1 VIEALVIAAVVLVVV
16 AIAIIPLVAGR
27 RQRHEADQARQH
39 TLPREPGVGEEPLA
53 APAPTRVLEETP
65 VPEEPPGVA
74 TATEEVTDRG
84 GRRPPRTPRVDVIA
98 PRRRFRER
106 LGRSRAAIAQGLS
119 GLLSRGVLDEE
130 AWEELEEALLS
141 ADVGVATT
149 TRLVERL
156 RERARAERSGAPELR
171 ALLREELLAAVGD
184 QDRTLALDLL
194 DEEQRP
200 GVVLIVGVNG
210 TGKTTTAGKLALA
223 LSEEGKQ
230 VVMAAADTF
239 RAAATE
245 QLVLWGERVGAQVV
259 RHQAGADPAAVAF
272 DGLASARA
280 KGADVLLVDTAGR
293 LHTKTN
299 LMEELRKVRR
309 VLEREGGN
317 IREVLLVLDAITGQ
331 NGLVQARQFT
341 EAVGVTGLVLT
352 KLDGTAKGGIVVA
365 VQREL
370 GIPVKLVGLGEGS
383 HDLAPFDAESFVD
396 ALLDEDD

>member
-1 VIEALVIAAVVLVVV
+1 MVEALVIAAAILVVA

-27 RQRHEADQARQH
+27 RQRHAADQAKQNV
-39 TLPREPGVGEEPLA
+39 LPREPGVGDEPLA
-53 APAPTRVLEETP
+53 APAPTRTVEDAP
-65 VPEEPPGVA
+65 APAPDEPPGVA
-74 TATEEVTDRG
+74 TATEE
-84 GRRPPRTPRVDVIA
+84 VIA

-119 GLLSRGVLDEE
+119 GLLARGVQDEE

-149 TRLVERL
+149 TELVERL
-156 RERARAERSGAPELR
+156 RERARAARAGAEDLR
-171 ALLREELLAAVGD
+171 ELLREELLEVVGD

-194 DEEQRP
+194 DETRRP
-200 GVVLIVGVNG
+200 GIVLIVGVNG

-223 LSEEGKQ
+223 LAEEGKQ

-245 QLVLWGERVGAQVV
+245 QLVLWGERVGAPVV
-259 RHQAGADPAAVAF
+259 RHQEGADPAAVAF
-272 DGLASARA
+272 DGLASSRA
-280 KGADVLLVDTAGR
+280 KSADVLLVDTAGR

-317 IREVLLVLDAITGQ
+317 IREVLLVLDATTGQ

-341 EAVGVTGLVLT
+341 DAVGVTGLVLT

-370 GIPVKLVGLGEGS
+370 RIPVKLVGLGEGA
-383 HDLAPFDAESFVD
+383 HDLAPFDPVAFVD
-396 ALLDEDD
+396 ALLADEDA

>member
-1 VIEALVIAAVVLVVV
+1 VVEALAIAAAILVVA
-16 AIAIIPLVAGR
+16 AIAIIPLLVGR
-27 RQRHEADQARQH
+27 RQRHAAGQAKRNE
-39 TLPREPGVGEEPLA
+39 LGREPGAGDEPLA
-53 APAPTRVLEETP
+53 APAPTRTTGDAP
-65 VPEEPPGVA
+65 VPPAPEEPPGVA
-74 TATEEVTDRG
+74 TATEEV
-84 GRRPPRTPRVDVIA
+84 IA

-106 LGRSRAAIAQGLS
+106 LGKSRAAIAQGLA
-119 GLLSRGVLDEE
+119 GLLARGVQDEE

-149 TRLVERL
+149 TDLVERL
-156 RERARAERSGAPELR
+156 RARTRAARSGAAELR
-171 ALLREELLAAVGD
+171 GLLREELLAVVGD

-194 DEEQRP
+194 DEDRQP

-210 TGKTTTAGKLALA
+210 SGKTTTAGKLALA
-223 LSEEGKQ
+223 LAEEGKQ

-272 DGLASARA
+272 DGLASSRARH
-280 KGADVLLVDTAGR
+280 ADVLLVDTAGR
-293 LHTKTN
+293 LHTKAN

-317 IREVLLVLDAITGQ
+317 VCEVLLVLDATTGQ

-341 EAVGVTGLVLT
+341 QAVGVTGLVLT

-370 GIPVKLVGLGEGS
+370 GIPVKLVGLGEDA
-383 HDLAPFDAESFVD
+383 HDLAPFDPEAFVD
-396 ALLDEDD
+396 ALLADDGA

>member
-1 VIEALVIAAVVLVVV
+1 VVEAVVIAVAILIVAV
-16 AIAIIPLVAGR
+16 IAIIPLMAGR
-27 RQRHEADQARQH
+27 RRRHAADEAKQNHLR
-39 TLPREPGVGEEPLA
+39 REPGVGDDPFAA
-53 APAPTRVLEETP
+53 APPTRTVEDTP
-65 VPEEPPGVA
+65 VTEAPRAVAVDVPEEI
-74 TATEEVTDRG
+74 
-84 GRRPPRTPRVDVIA
+84 IA

-106 LGRSRAAIAQGLS
+106 LGKSRAAITQGLS
-119 GLLSRGVLDEE
+119 GLLTRGVQDEE

-149 TRLVERL
+149 TELVERL
-156 RERARAERSGAPELR
+156 RERSRSARGSGAALR
-171 ALLREELLAAVGD
+171 ELLRDQLLEAVGH

-194 DEEQRP
+194 DEEARP

-230 VVMAAADTF
+230 VVIAAADTF

-245 QLVLWGERVGAQVV
+245 QLVAWGDRVGAQVV

-272 DGLASARA
+272 DGLASSRA

-317 IREVLLVLDAITGQ
+317 VSEVLLVLDATTGQ

-341 EAVGVTGLVLT
+341 EAVGVTGVVLT

-365 VQREL
+365 VQRDL
-370 GIPVKLVGLGEGS
+370 GIPVKLVGLGEGA
-383 HDLAPFDAESFVD
+383 HDLAPFDPEAFVD
-396 ALLDEDD
+396 ALLAEEEG

>member
-1 VIEALVIAAVVLVVV
+1 VVEALVIVAAVLVVV

-27 RQRHEADQARQH
+27 RQRHEADQAGQQ

-53 APAPTRVLEETP
+53 TPSPTRVLEEP
-65 VPEEPPGVA
+65 PAPEEPPGVA
-74 TATEEVTDRG
+74 TATEEI
-84 GRRPPRTPRVDVIA
+84 IA

-119 GLLSRGVLDEE
+119 GLLSRGVQDEE
-130 AWEELEEALLS
+130 AWEELEGALLS

-156 RERARAERSGAPELR
+156 RERARSERSGATELR
-171 ALLREELLAAVGD
+171 ALLREELLMAVGD

-317 IREVLLVLDAITGQ
+317 IREVLLVLDATTGQ

-341 EAVGVTGLVLT
+341 DAVGVTGLVLT

-383 HDLAPFDAESFVD
+383 HDLAPFDPEAFVD
-396 ALLDEDD
+396 ALLADD